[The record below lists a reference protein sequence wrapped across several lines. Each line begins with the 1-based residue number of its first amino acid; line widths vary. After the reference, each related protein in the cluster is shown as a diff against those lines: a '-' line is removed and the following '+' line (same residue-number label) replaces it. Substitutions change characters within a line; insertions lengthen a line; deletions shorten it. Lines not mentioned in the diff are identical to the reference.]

1 VERDAEEHEDHAR
14 VVTPPDARQGRLL
27 GTVLADVEAAPGA
40 QVVFDLDDT
49 LFSTARRHLRILRE
63 YADLVESSDPEAAG
77 LLRAI
82 DRESLRY
89 SVVDTAKDA
98 GLRERLTRDLR
109 AFWFARFFQNRYLLE
124 DDVVAGAPAFCEEVA
139 ARGGIVVY
147 MTGRDEGMR
156 AGTEESLAKHG
167 FPRPGGT
174 AARLILK
181 PAFDAPDL
189 AFKTE
194 ALARVRAAG
203 RVAASFENEPAHVN
217 LFRETFPS
225 ARHFL
230 LETRHS
236 GRPVLPH
243 PDVHRIRDFRR

>member
-1 VERDAEEHEDHAR
+1 MTAPES
-14 VVTPPDARQGRLL
+14 RQARLL
-27 GTVLADVEAAPGA
+27 DAVLADVEAAPGA

-63 YADLVESSDPEAAG
+63 FAELVESADPEAAG

-89 SVVDTAKDA
+89 SVVDTVRGA
-98 GLRERLTRDLR
+98 GLREALAKDLR
-109 AFWFARFFQNRYLLE
+109 EFWFARFFQNRYLLE
-124 DDVVAGAPAFCEEVA
+124 DDVVSGAPAYCEEVA
-139 ARGGIVVY
+139 ARGGTVVY

-156 AGTEESLAKHG
+156 AGTEESLARHG
-167 FPRPGGT
+167 FPKPGE
-174 AARLILK
+174 ASARLILK
-181 PAFDAPDL
+181 PTFDAPDF
-189 AFKTE
+189 AFKAE
-194 ALARVRAAG
+194 ALARVKAAG

-217 LFRETFPS
+217 LFRETFPA

-230 LETRHS
+230 LETKHS

-243 PDVHRIRDFRR
+243 PDVHRIQDFRR